1 MHGQAEVRI
10 SFTLFAAALSP
21 LLGVLVLLVGLRMPA
36 SRAMALSY
44 LITLGA
50 GLFLWQMPPVTILAA
65 SIEGLAIAASVL
77 WIILG
82 AILLL
87 KLLSEGKAMERI
99 RTGFAALSPEPR
111 VQLVVISWTFG
122 AFLEGA
128 AGFGTP
134 AAITAP
140 LLVALRFSPIGAVTL
155 ALVANS
161 SPVAFGAIGTPV
173 AIGLQEGLR
182 QSNAPAGGFT
192 LIEGAA
198 STAAAIDLLAGSF
211 IPWVLVLLYSRFF
224 SQERSWKS
232 GLAYWRFA
240 LFAGFAY
247 TVPTF
252 AVALL
257 LGPELPTLLGAL
269 AAIMLVI
276 PAAQRGWLVPR
287 SDKAAPGP
295 PAITR
300 SSPLSLLRAWG
311 PYLILAAL
319 LLVTRTDLLP
329 IKHAL
334 QSASLG
340 WDRVLGTTINIAL
353 APLYLPGTMFL
364 IAAIS
369 ALFLLPFDHQK
380 ILRAGRDT
388 VKITAASAMTLAAA
402 VPMIRVFVHS
412 SDNMAG
418 LPSMPMCLASLAADA
433 AGSSWMIFAP
443 FIGALGSFLSGSATF
458 SNMTFALFQVTAA
471 EQASL
476 QPEIV
481 LAAQILG
488 ASAGNMVS
496 VVNVVAAAAV
506 VGLVGREGTIIRFTL
521 VPMLAYTST
530 VGLLAIA
537 FASVP
542 G

>member
-1 MHGQAEVRI
+1 MYI
-10 SFTLFAAALSP
+10 SFTLIAGALSP

-44 LITLGA
+44 LITVGA
-50 GLFLWQMPPVTILAA
+50 GLFLWQMAPRTILAA

-87 KLLSEGKAMERI
+87 RLLSEGQAMERI
-99 RTGFAALSPEPR
+99 RAGFAALSPEPR
-111 VQLVVISWTFG
+111 VQLIVIGWTFG

-140 LLVALRFSPIGAVTL
+140 LLVALRFPPIGAVTL

-161 SPVAFGAIGTPV
+161 SPVAFGAIGTPL

-182 QSNAPAGGFT
+182 QVNAPVGAAT

-198 STAAAIDLLAGSF
+198 STAAGIDLFAGSF
-211 IPWVLVLLYSRFF
+211 IPLALVMLYSRFF
-224 SQERSWKS
+224 SEERSWQS

-252 AVALL
+252 GAAIL

-269 AAIMLVI
+269 VAILLVI
-276 PAAQRGWLVPR
+276 PAAQRGWLLPR
-287 SDKAAPGP
+287 TGTIGP
-295 PAITR
+295 VSPAIAER
-300 SSPLSLLRAWG
+300 SPLSLQRAWG
-311 PYLILAAL
+311 GYLVLVAL
-319 LLVTRTDLLP
+319 LLVSRTDLLP
-329 IKHAL
+329 VKRAL
-334 QSASLG
+334 QNATLG
-340 WDRVLGTTINIAL
+340 WDSVLGTSITISL

-364 IAAIS
+364 IAS
-369 ALFLLPFDHQK
+369 LTALFLLPLERTGIF
-380 ILRAGRDT
+380 RAGRDT
-388 VKITAASAMTLAAA
+388 VRITAASAMTLAAA

-412 SDNMAG
+412 SDNMAR
-418 LPSMPMCLASLAADA
+418 LPSMPMALAGLAADA
-433 AGSSWMIFAP
+433 AGSSWTIFAP

-458 SNMTFALFQVTAA
+458 SNMTFAQFQVTAA

-476 QPEIV
+476 APEIA

-521 VPMLAYTST
+521 VPMLAYTMV
-530 VGLLAIA
+530 VGLLALA
-537 FASVP
+537 FASAP
-542 G
+542 R

>member
-1 MHGQAEVRI
+1 VRI
-10 SFTLFAAALSP
+10 SYTLIAGALSP
-21 LLGVLVLLVGLRMPA
+21 LLGVLVLLVALRMPA

-44 LITLGA
+44 LITLGV
-50 GLFLWQMPPVTILAA
+50 GFLLWQMAPVTILAA
-65 SIEGLAIAASVL
+65 SIEGLAIAASIL

-87 KLLSEGKAMERI
+87 RLLSEGKAMERI
-99 RTGFAALSPEPR
+99 RAGFAALSPEPR
-111 VQLVVISWTFG
+111 VQLIIIGWTFG

-140 LLVALRFSPIGAVTL
+140 LLVALRFPPTGAVTL

-182 QSNAPAGGFT
+182 QTNAPADT
-192 LIEGAA
+192 TALVEGAA
-198 STAAAIDLLAGSF
+198 SLAAGIDLLVGSF
-211 IPWVLVLLYSRFF
+211 IPLAIVLLYSRFF
-224 SQERSWKS
+224 SGERSWQS

-252 AVALL
+252 GVAMLI
-257 LGPELPTLLGAL
+257 GPELPTLLGAL
-269 AAIMLVI
+269 VAIVLVI
-276 PAAQRGWLVPR
+276 PAAQRGWFLPR
-287 SDKAAPGP
+287 SDKTVHVPRATSETA
-295 PAITR
+295 
-300 SSPLSLLRAWG
+300 PLSLRRAWG
-311 PYLILAAL
+311 AYLVLVAL
-319 LLVTRTDLLP
+319 LLVSRTDFLP
-329 IKHAL
+329 VKHAL
-334 QSASLG
+334 QDATLG
-340 WDRVLGTTINIAL
+340 WESVLGTGISISL

-364 IAAIS
+364 IASICAVV
-369 ALFLLPFDHQK
+369 LLPLDRTGMV
-380 ILRAGRDT
+380 RAGRDT
-388 VKITAASAMTLAAA
+388 VRITAASAMTLAAA

-412 SDNMAG
+412 SENMAG
-418 LPSMPMCLASLAADA
+418 LPSMPMSLAGLAADA
-433 AGSSWMIFAP
+433 AGSSWLALAP

-458 SNMTFALFQVTAA
+458 SNMTFALFQLTAA

-476 QPEIV
+476 PPDIV

-506 VGLVGREGTIIRFTL
+506 VGLVGREGTIIRYTL
-521 VPMLAYTST
+521 VPMLVYTT
-530 VGLLAIA
+530 VVGLLALA
-537 FASVP
+537 FGSLS